1 VDCAA
6 YPRVRVRCGAGGHR
20 AGRKAGPSDL
30 PSRRRPATWGTR
42 PATAPATL
50 STLVTEMEAA
60 PTRKPQLLT
69 RVPTDR
75 RLNTDYDMTLQ

>member
-1 VDCAA
+1 VLPSCA
-6 YPRVRVRCGAGGHR
+6 YVTVRCGAGGHR

-42 PATAPATL
+42 PATARGHTFDFG
-50 STLVTEMEAA
+50 VTEMDRAA

-69 RVPTDR
+69 RVPRPDS
-75 RLNTDYDMTLQ
+75 RLTVD

>member
-1 VDCAA
+1 MLPCA
-6 YPRVRVRCGAGGHR
+6 YVTVRCGAGGHR

-50 STLVTEMEAA
+50 STLVTEMDGQRQRAS
-60 PTRKPQLLT
+60 R
-69 RVPTDR
+69 
-75 RLNTDYDMTLQ
+75 NC